1 MPKGKNIIAD
11 SLANDIAK
19 HCSEFEK
26 SPEYAEMIRTH
37 VKSLYEKAIKDTFS
51 WGNFPDRVKK
61 ALESALPENI
71 SEVVDLPK
79 YNLLMAKELSSQWEM
94 NGVSEQ
100 MVNGMKDL
108 VLKFIK
114 SHEIPKY
121 IKASDL
127 WKAYVDQYQE
137 EAAHEGWGRPL
148 VVISEGEYTWEKGF
162 FHIGLE
168 KEPASAS
175 PYSHRSKEKYHQ
187 CDTHLS
193 FHQKTT
199 REMREDVAV
208 MHDGYPVYS
217 LYAGEL
223 EYHDT
228 LGKQVVQFRSEFER
242 LVGALYYGGS
252 LLVLDESDA
261 DEIYYNNDYS

>member
-1 MPKGKNIIAD
+1 MKDKNTIAD
-11 SLANDIAK
+11 SLASDIAK

-127 WKAYVDQYQE
+127 WKAYVEQYQE
-137 EAAHEGWGRPL
+137 EAAHEGWERPQ
-148 VVISEGEYTWEKGF
+148 VIIAAVEETWDVDNF
-162 FHIGLE
+162 RIGLN
-168 KEPASAS
+168 KEPESKYQ
-175 PYSHRSKEKYHQ
+175 YSSSKDKYYQ
-187 CDTHLS
+187 CDTYLCFHLETV
-193 FHQKTT
+193 KEG
-199 REMREDVAV
+199 RERVSV
-208 MHDGYPVYS
+208 MHDGHPVYS

-223 EYHDT
+223 EYSDT
-228 LGKQVVQFRSEFER
+228 LGKQVVQFRSDFER

-261 DEIYYNNDYS
+261 DEIYYSNDY